1 MEIKHKN
8 QSDNNFED
16 VFELF
21 EIDYVYENKPIKR
34 TFDEPKL
41 KDKQSLLEN
50 LKKKILSISDCELK
64 KKFQSDSL

>member
-21 EIDYVYENKPIKR
+21 EIDYIYENNPIKR

-41 KDKQSLLEN
+41 KDKQSLLFLN
-50 LKKKILSISDCELK
+50 FSYILE
-64 KKFQSDSL
+64 